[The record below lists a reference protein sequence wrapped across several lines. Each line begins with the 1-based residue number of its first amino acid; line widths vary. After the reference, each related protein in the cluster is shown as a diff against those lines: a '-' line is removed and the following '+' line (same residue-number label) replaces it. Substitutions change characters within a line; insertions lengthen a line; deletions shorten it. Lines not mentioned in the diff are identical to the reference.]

1 MHEEI
6 VISGT
11 GGQGVLLIGRL
22 LAEVGLLEGREVA
35 WLPTY
40 GAEKRGGTVACNI
53 TISDDKVGALFV
65 TRPTAA
71 VAMSPA
77 ALEKLEPIMKPGGLL
92 IINKSMVTVKVKRDD
107 IRVIYVPALEIAA
120 ELENDSASNFVILG
134 ALVSASSMVE
144 KSSIMTAMESMFSPK
159 YLESNKQGF
168 IKGYALGDGSHGN

>member
-22 LAEVGLLEGREVA
+22 MAEVGLLEGREVA

-53 TISDDKVGALFV
+53 TISDDKIGSLFV

-71 VAMSPA
+71 IAMSPA
-77 ALEKLEPIMKPGGLL
+77 ALEKLEPVMKPDSLL
-92 IINKSMVTVKVKRDD
+92 IINESVVTSRVKRRDV
-107 IRVIYVPALEIAA
+107 RVIYVPALELAT
-120 ELENDSASNFVILG
+120 ELGNGSASNLIILG
-134 ALVSASSMVE
+134 ALVGASSMVN
-144 KSSIMTAMESMFSPK
+144 KSSIMSAMESMFSAK
-159 YLESNKQGF
+159 YLEVNKKAF
-168 IKGYALGDGSHGN
+168 TKGYALGEGGNGN